1 MTTSRTGISN
11 RETADEEQDERD
23 VLARDDDTTRD
34 SAGHVGLETPA
45 ERLQREED
53 KHLQAPVAESKR
65 GRGSAPERLGG
76 RKEAGGRRTGSS

>member
-11 RETADEEQDERD
+11 RETADEEQAERE
-23 VLARDDDTTRD
+23 VLARDDDTARD
-34 SAGHVGLETPA
+34 SAGHVDTETPA

-65 GRGSAPERLGG
+65 GRGFRQSRSGG
-76 RKEAGGRRTGSS
+76 